1 MANFRSLA
9 IALMVGFALLTGGIP
24 TGSEARTLAPQD
36 DPQLESKIGDYLSGL
51 DASYGIAAV
60 NLNDGR
66 SAFVNADTGF
76 PTASMYKLLVM
87 YRVFQAV
94 DGGSLSMD
102 DQVTIQDADLAQ
114 LDSTDLS
121 VGDTMTVA
129 GALGNMITVSSN
141 ASAWAITRLLGGW
154 GQVTSAAEELGM
166 SSTYLDGQD
175 FWSTPGDMT
184 HFFRLL
190 AERSL
195 VSDAASGQM
204 IDLLLQQADNDRIP
218 ALLPDGVQ
226 VAHKTGELD
235 GVRNDGGIIR
245 GPSGNYVIVVMS
257 QSGDT
262 SEQVQAE
269 AEISRMVYAHYGE

>member
-175 FWSTPGDMT
+175 FWSTPGDMA

-235 GVRNDGGIIR
+235 GVRNDGGIIH

>member
-1 MANFRSLA
+1 MANFKSLA

-51 DASYGIAAV
+51 GASYGVAAV
-60 NLNDGR
+60 NLSDGR

-94 DGGSLSMD
+94 DQGSLSMD

-114 LDSTDLS
+114 VDSTDLWA
-121 VGDTMTVA
+121 GDTMTVA

-141 ASAWAITRLLGGW
+141 ASAWALTRLVGGW

-175 FWSTPGDMT
+175 FWSTPGDMA

-190 AERSL
+190 AGRSL
-195 VSDAASGQM
+195 VSDATSGQM
-204 IDLLLQQADNDRIP
+204 IDLLLQQTANDRIP

-226 VAHKTGELD
+226 VAHKTGELE
-235 GVRNDGGIIR
+235 GVRNDGGIIS

>member
-114 LDSTDLS
+114 VDSTDLWA
-121 VGDTMTVA
+121 GDTMTVA